1 MRALAECL
9 KSYMERY
16 FTAAA
21 ARDQDGHIRPVIV
34 GPPGEALAELF
45 SLLTADAQHDW
56 QVAPGLDVVVL
67 HVGSEPTMIGNTLSQ
82 RCSWDYAVS
91 IRNSQ
96 PRVLIL
102 ATRGSWDNR
111 PESLANTTETIGDV
125 GLPSRAAEDVLQVH
139 LVNEVANRF
148 GLGITVARELM
159 RLVQV
164 ESTKLEPAARD
175 TMTWQVLDR
184 LLSAAV
190 SNQPVDDAC
199 RAVGLPVIGSS
210 GLGFRDAH
218 KVLTTLGVFVSS
230 EGLAEAIDQMK
241 ATSAAQQHGV
251 VQALESL
258 HDHLS
263 DQLIS
268 PTLLPTAPTRYYH
281 VPVTTPSWYDALT
294 ASTLSEILTEL
305 NVAPRQDPL
314 ALACTNALP
323 GVSPLR
329 RGPFVVASSVELQAS
344 VSSGPTPGTPTFTR
358 KIARTPPQDLP
369 ALPADPLRATDSA
382 PPPHRKPI
390 KYTVVAPNFRPGSVP
405 VLSLDSFECGGLVVA
420 RDAERNGIPLHV
432 ARTGTWTQELLLTR
446 GGTTE
451 VIVYHASIVATV
463 SLTPRTSPGQAQT
476 CSVTPGASCTS
487 ATIEVEDSDEF
498 TVSLLD
504 ASGTVVGEWTLVV
517 SVSDDD
523 TDVASSRLEGLVREH
538 RTRRKCVPRAP
549 DNVLHR
555 LELGSYLKS
564 PDSWK
569 PVLACWTAGSDHRW
583 TIDWTGAATLGNTM
597 PQIDPRPA
605 MTPPAGLLDAREAV
619 RLALHQESRCVSEI
633 EINSSDL
640 VVAIQQY
647 LQQYKGWLDSDPASA
662 CWLDVLA
669 LHLAEWNPQAGR
681 HVATDEPVVALLSPL
696 HPLRLAWHAVAQQQL
711 SESLSHPCPGA
722 GLLSPAQ
729 CPDSAALYLWN
740 GNELRPRAFFS
751 LPCDH
756 PHWAVLANTAFLG
769 SGDLRTEAMERL
781 FELGLQVQAIT
792 GGFTSQQTQDSL
804 REVDRLLPA
813 RATLRVGI
821 VGEAETSSDCGEGV
835 FSWSRTQHS
844 ETDANPVGS
853 HYLEVFDTRGARDPT
868 PEQLADL
875 SEATAERVKW
885 FKLPGNAQVPR
896 LDLTII
902 DQLGSLSREAATGA
916 TRSALAPAALFRTRI
931 REDFHE
937 ARSIH
942 ESRVAATRVAG
953 TDLPSVLCTA
963 VQRYEELTHA
973 DAGRTHF
980 RFTPNQAA
988 VGSRLQNA
996 IFLSLTSS
1004 QIDPACIVRGTVGQ
1018 QGFLWDY
1025 ELPGVLGEGESSL
1038 GYYLVAKPNDAM
1050 LDAVERAASLVA
1062 SPIPSVPGLLE
1073 EVSRHGIP
1081 ILKRLASGGSQSRGE
1096 LGLLL
1101 ATRLLQDAFRPHAG
1115 PARLPVWRGRC
1126 IHFVLPVDPYE
1137 ALFHKLRRAL
1147 PRVPGNDQRPDL
1159 AVVAIRLP
1167 SDQQTSSIKITP
1179 VEIKY
1184 RGSPMPATEMRDA
1197 LAQAQ
1202 NLGRLMRALWVEAPA
1217 SQLWETCARA
1227 LLAQFLDFGFRIYA
1241 AQWLHNHE
1249 PREWAD
1255 SHQTVMQDI
1264 LEGRARVTVSEA
1276 GKLIVFDGSQST
1288 RAADLDG
1295 DSRSDSIVV
1304 SQDDARSLL
1313 TNAAAVT
1320 PDADAAV
1327 AQLDFSFPDCGSP
1340 ASAPAHSPADAHST
1354 PSHVTATTP
1363 TASPEAVGAQAP
1375 VTPPP
1380 ERPMD
1385 DHAGIE
1391 ADSAAPAPRDRSRV
1405 PPDVRRRVRVA
1416 FEGFIGNEPAV
1427 ARLSNDLLRALIEQ
1441 PPHLAKNYLFTGLP
1455 STGKTELAR
1464 RMARALA
1471 LPFVKLD
1478 GRGVTKRD
1486 KLFELVNGEL
1496 SSHNLIASQ
1505 VGQQM
1510 GLPVLEYPPL
1520 IVFID
1525 EVHLVPRAVQEA
1537 LLTMLEAADRT
1548 VALSDHVAR
1557 VERATFLFATTRVSD
1572 VDAAF
1577 ASRCDE
1583 IQLREYTEEEVAHIL
1598 RWKLPQDD
1606 WPDEVFQAVAR
1617 LGRCVPRIAIQLA
1630 EALETAIL
1638 VSEEPKPVLDHLDD
1652 VRRTR
1657 EIDDRGLT
1665 RMDFEYLSIL
1675 ERSGTPVGEQNILN
1689 LMRTVDKDRVLN
1701 DVEPFLVRLGFIQH
1715 GPRGRELTANGRE
1728 YLLAHR
1734 AQGEGTT

>member
-1 MRALAECL
+1 
-9 KSYMERY
+9 MERY

-21 ARDQDGHIRPVIV
+21 AREPNGHIRPVIV

-139 LVNEVANRF
+139 LVNEVAGRYS
-148 GLGITVARELM
+148 LGITVARELM

-164 ESTKLEPAARD
+164 ESMKLEPAARD
-175 TMTWQVLDR
+175 VMTWQVLDR
-184 LLSAAV
+184 LLSAPV
-190 SNQPVDDAC
+190 GNQPVDDAC
-199 RAVGLPVIGSS
+199 RAVGLPIIGGS
-210 GLGFRDAH
+210 GLGFRDAY
-218 KVLTTLGVFVSS
+218 KVLTTLGDFVSS
-230 EGLAEAIDQMK
+230 EGLAEVIDQMK
-241 ATSAAQQHGV
+241 ATNAAQQHGV
-251 VQALESL
+251 VQALASL

-281 VPVTTPSWYDALT
+281 VSATTPSWYDALT
-294 ASTLSEILTEL
+294 ASILSEILTEL

-314 ALACTNALP
+314 ALTCTNALQ

-344 VSSGPTPGTPTFTR
+344 VSSGPIPDTPTFMR
-358 KIARTPPQDLP
+358 KLDRTAPQDVP
-369 ALPADPLRATDSA
+369 ALPADPLRATDA
-382 PPPHRKPI
+382 IPPPHRKPI
-390 KYTVVAPNFRPGSVP
+390 KYNVVAPNFRPGSVA
-405 VLSLDSFECGGLVVA
+405 VLSLSSFECGGLVVA
-420 RDAERNGIPLHV
+420 RDAERNGVPLRA
-432 ARTGTWTQELLLTR
+432 ARTGTWTQELLLSR

-451 VIVYHASIVATV
+451 VVVYHSSDAATV
-463 SLTPRTSPGQAQT
+463 SISPQTRPAQAQA
-476 CSVTPGASCTS
+476 CNVVPDASCTS

-498 TVSLLD
+498 VVSLLD
-504 ASGTVVGEWTLVV
+504 ASGTVIGEWTLVV

-538 RTRRKCVPRAP
+538 RTRKKCVPRAP

-605 MTPPAGLLDAREAV
+605 ITLPAGLLNAREAV
-619 RLALHQESRCVSEI
+619 RMLLHQESRCVSEI
-633 EINSSDL
+633 ELNSSEL
-640 VVAIQQY
+640 IVTVQQY
-647 LQQYKGWLDSDPASA
+647 LQQYKDWLDSDPASA

-711 SESLSHPCPGA
+711 SESLSQPCPGA

-740 GNELRPRAFFS
+740 GNEVRPRAFFS

-756 PHWAVLANTAFLG
+756 PHWAILANTAFLG
-769 SGDLRTEAMERL
+769 PGEMRTEAMERL

-844 ETDANPVGS
+844 ETDVNPVGS
-853 HYLEVFDTRGARDPT
+853 HYLEVFDTRGARDPS

-875 SEATAERVKW
+875 SEATAERVRW
-885 FKLPGNAQVPR
+885 FKLPGNAPVPR

-916 TRSALAPAALFRTRI
+916 SRSALAPAALFRTRI

-942 ESRVAATRVAG
+942 ESRVAETRVAA
-953 TDLPSVLCTA
+953 TDLPSLLCTA
-963 VQRYEELTHA
+963 VQRYEEMAHA

-1115 PARLPVWRGRC
+1115 TARLPVWRGRC

-1147 PRVPGNDQRPDL
+1147 PHVPGNDQRPDL

-1167 SDQQTSSIKITP
+1167 ADQQGSSIKITP

-1184 RGSPMPATEMRDA
+1184 RGSPMPATEMREA

-1202 NLGRLMRALWVEAPA
+1202 NLGRLMRALWVDAPP
-1217 SQLWETCARA
+1217 SELWGTCARA
-1227 LLAQFLDFGFRIYA
+1227 LLAQFFDFGFRIYA

-1249 PREWAD
+1249 PREWAEA
-1255 SHQTVMQDI
+1255 HQVVMQDI
-1264 LEGRARVTVSEA
+1264 LEGRARVTVAEA

-1320 PDADAAV
+1320 SAADTAV
-1327 AQLDFSFPDCGSP
+1327 TQLDFSFPDCGSP
-1340 ASAPAHSPADAHST
+1340 ASAPVHGPANAHST
-1354 PSHVTATTP
+1354 ASHARGTTP
-1363 TASPEAVGAQAP
+1363 AGSPGAVSIETP
-1375 VTPPP
+1375 VTSPP
-1380 ERPMD
+1380 EQPMV
-1385 DHAGIE
+1385 DHVGIE
-1391 ADSAAPAPRDRSRV
+1391 AVTVTPAPRDGSRV
-1405 PPDVRRRVRVA
+1405 PPDVRRRVREA

-1486 KLFELVNGEL
+1486 KLFDLVNGEL
-1496 SSHNLIASQ
+1496 SSHNLTASQ

-1548 VALSDHVAR
+1548 VTLSDHVAR

-1606 WPDEVFQAVAR
+1606 WPGEVFQAVAR

-1638 VSEEPKPVLDHLDD
+1638 VSEVPKPVLDHLDD

-1675 ERSGTPVGEQNILN
+1675 ERSNTPVGEQNILN

-1734 AQGEGTT
+1734 VQGEGTT